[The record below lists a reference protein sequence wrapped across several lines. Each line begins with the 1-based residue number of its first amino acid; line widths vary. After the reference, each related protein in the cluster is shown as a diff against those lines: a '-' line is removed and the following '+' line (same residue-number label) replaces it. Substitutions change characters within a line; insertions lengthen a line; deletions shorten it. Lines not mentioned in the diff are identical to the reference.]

1 MICAY
6 NWDKVFYVKTS
17 DIKFF
22 CGEVYDINM
31 PNEILDGNWDCNN
44 LTLIEDVDVY
54 KSCYEMFAENK
65 KWEDTFLYKEGI
77 DRIGR
82 GICQW
87 SCWTKEEFLERGNQ
101 IAKLFNSIS
110 EKGIGEQKKLVMVWN
125 PTDKFDD
132 EMICYVDRNGGLLF
146 ANGFHRLAIAKILN
160 IKIVPVKIK
169 RRHKEWDNFCESI
182 FSYCVKNW
190 GGFLYQPINHFE
202 FEDVPSL
209 WSNNRFELVK
219 YNLDNKEGTVLDI
232 GALWGNMA
240 GNFESI
246 GFDCFAVENY
256 SEYFPFIEK
265 LKRVCNYKFKI
276 IKDSVFNIEKV
287 NYDVVVAFNIFH
299 HFLKTSDSFLKFS
312 MFLNRLRCKEMFVQ
326 FHDYNDPQMNGAYV
340 NFPAKNFAEFIMTLT
355 RHSNYKKIGEEKNRE
370 IYKIW

>member
-1 MICAY
+1 MMHTY
-6 NWDKVFYVKTS
+6 DWDKVFFVKTS

-22 CGEVYDINM
+22 CGEVYDIRM
-31 PNEILDGNWDCNN
+31 PNEILDGSWDCSN

-54 KSCYEMFAENK
+54 RGCYEMFVENK
-65 KWEDTFLYKEGI
+65 KWTETKLYLDGIEKIRNGIYQWGCATELEFTKRGSDIIKLYESIQAKGVVSQKEI
-77 DRIGR
+77 PES
-82 GICQW
+82 W
-87 SCWTKEEFLERGNQ
+87 NSTGNYDNE
-101 IAKLFNSIS
+101 L
-110 EKGIGEQKKLVMVWN
+110 
-125 PTDKFDD
+125 
-132 EMICYVDRNGGLLF
+132 ICYVDRNGGLLF
-146 ANGFHRLAIAKILN
+146 ANGFHRLAIAKILD
-160 IKIVPVKIK
+160 IKIVPIKIK
-169 RRHKEWDNFCESI
+169 RRHKEWDNFCESV

-190 GGFLYQPINHFE
+190 NGFLYQPINHFE
-202 FEDVPSL
+202 FDDVPSL
-209 WSNNRFELVK
+209 WSNSRFELVK
-219 YNLDNKEGTVLDI
+219 YNLDSKDGTVLDI
-232 GALWGNMA
+232 GALWGDMA

-256 SEYFPFIEK
+256 PEYFPFIEK

-276 IKDSVFNIEKV
+276 VKNSVFNIEKV
-287 NYDVVVAFNIFH
+287 NYDVVIAFNIFH